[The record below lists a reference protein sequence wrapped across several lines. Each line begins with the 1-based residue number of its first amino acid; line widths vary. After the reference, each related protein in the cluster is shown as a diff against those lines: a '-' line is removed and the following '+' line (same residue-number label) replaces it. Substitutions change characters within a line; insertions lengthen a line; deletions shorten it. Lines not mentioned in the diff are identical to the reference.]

1 MVAVEKRILVVDDEE
16 IVRESCR
23 RVLTEAG
30 YAVRTVANGREA
42 LNLCRAEQFDVML
55 TDLRMADM
63 DGLEVIRAAAREFPG
78 MRVVVITG
86 YPSRESLQQAQ
97 ELGVCEY
104 VEKPLNP
111 SRLNE
116 VTATAL
122 SSKMTLKAP
131 APAPALAAE
140 APARPSVEF
149 VPAPQAAHPAYAA
162 AGRTTRLLV
171 TGAIGFLLG
180 VAAAY
185 VVAPNHG
192 LAYLL
197 VGSAI
202 VSGTLLGL
210 FSDALFGKSAKNPG
224 ASGAKP

>member
-23 RVLTEAG
+23 RVLSEAG
-30 YAVRTVANGREA
+30 YAVRTVGNGRDA
-42 LNLCRAEQFDVML
+42 LNLCRAEHFDVML

-78 MRVVVITG
+78 LRVVVITG

-111 SRLNE
+111 SRLSE

-122 SSKMTLKAP
+122 SSTTMLKAP
-131 APAPALAAE
+131 AAARVEAPVRLEPVPALAAVSAQ
-140 APARPSVEF
+140 APL
-149 VPAPQAAHPAYAA
+149 AAHAA
-162 AGRTTRLLV
+162 AGSTTRLLV
-171 TGAIGFLLG
+171 TGAVGFLLG

-210 FSDALFGKSAKNPG
+210 FSDALFGKSAKT
-224 ASGAKP
+224 SRTSEAKS